1 MKTKV
6 RAIANNDLV
15 FLWWSV
21 EKKIPGCLGFS
32 VRRGTPDGRE
42 EPLPAWV
49 GFDRARTAVQS
60 KNTDIWPIQAF
71 QWKDVTAPKNVDL
84 KYRIIPIGG
93 TPAHPTPMADPIIET
108 PVIRMTSS
116 FAAAEITFNRGL
128 IATQSLNRKLR
139 ELGKGRDELKRCI
152 GEAGDP
158 FRERLARDM
167 IAAVVS
173 LLRRAQTEGGKCLCA
188 LYELTDEELISELEK
203 TAGTEI
209 ILSNSDNKDQKDYD
223 GGNRPARVRLHQCGN
238 VQVHDRFLNNQK
250 LGQRIGHNKF
260 VVYLDGQGSPQSVV
274 TGSTNWTPTGLCAQ
288 TNNTIRL
295 DVPAVAGH
303 YREYWD
309 ELLKD
314 TENNNS
320 AQGKELRQWALGNS
334 RTHRLPQ
341 NKGDVT
347 LWFSPN
353 TQKRTKGDA
362 TPADVTEVYEAI
374 RKASKGVL
382 FLVFN
387 PGSPSIVKEIK
398 ETTQKRKT
406 EGKYLFVRGAI
417 SDAATARAS
426 AVRIYSRSVLTAPD
440 ALITGVG
447 GIPDDFGYWVKELYK
462 LGHAVIHDKLIV
474 IDPFSKDSVVITG
487 SHNLGYKAS
496 YMNDENMVIIRGN
509 RQVAEAYATHVL
521 DVVNHFR
528 WRYKLQG
535 LAEEDRTEDA
545 WSDLEDD
552 DRWQDFYYRTN
563 MLKSRDRF
571 FLEE

>member
-32 VRRGTPDGRE
+32 VRRVTGDGRE

-49 GFDRARTAVQS
+49 GFERARSAVS
-60 KNTDIWPIQAF
+60 PKNTDLWPVQAY
-71 QWKDVTAPKNVDL
+71 QWKDVTAPKNEDL
-84 KYRIIPIGG
+84 KYRIVPIGG
-93 TPAHPTPMADPIIET
+93 TPAHPTLMAAPIIVT
-108 PVIRMTSS
+108 PVVRMTASLPPM
-116 FAAAEITFNRGL
+116 EITFNRGL
-128 IATQSLNRKLR
+128 IATQALNRKLR
-139 ELGKGRDELKRCI
+139 KLGQGRDALKRCI
-152 GEAGDP
+152 GLPGDP
-158 FRERLARDM
+158 FRARLARDM

-173 LLRRAQTEGGKCLCA
+173 LLRRARAEGGKCLCA
-188 LYELTDEELISELEK
+188 LYELTDEELISELEQ

-223 GGNRPARVRLHQCGN
+223 GGNRPARVRLRQCGL
-238 VQVHDRFLNNQK
+238 VQVYDRFLNNQK

-260 VVYLDGQGSPQSVV
+260 VVYLDRQGHPQSVV

-295 DVPAVAGH
+295 DVPAVAAH
-303 YREYWD
+303 FKEYWD

-314 TENNNS
+314 TKSNKSN
-320 AQGKELRQWALGNS
+320 QGPALRQWALGNS
-334 RTHRLPQ
+334 KTHPLPQ
-341 NKGDVT
+341 NGGSVT

-362 TPADVTEVYEAI
+362 TPADVEEVYQAI
-374 RKASKGVL
+374 RNAATGVL

-398 ETTQKRKT
+398 ETAQKRKV

-417 SDAATARAS
+417 SDAATAKAS
-426 AVRIYSRSVLTAPD
+426 AVRIFSRSILKAPD
-440 ALITGVG
+440 VLITGVG
-447 GIPDDFGYWVKELYK
+447 GVPDDFGYWVEELYK
-462 LGHAVIHDKLIV
+462 LGHAVIHDKVLV

-496 YMNDENMVIIRGN
+496 YENDENMVIIRGN
-509 RQVAEAYATHVL
+509 RKVSEAYATHVL

-528 WRYKLQG
+528 WRYKLQE
-535 LAEEDRTEDA
+535 LAAKHKLQDA
-545 WSDLEDD
+545 WSDLEEDD
-552 DRWQDFYYRTN
+552 SWQDFYYRTY

-571 FLEE
+571 FLED